1 MGQMLYYG
9 SWWVEEPNN
18 SWPSV
23 LPGLTHSC
31 PGSSGTPSGSLLT
44 EYSPRSISSSLSSS
58 PPTFSSLDSTP
69 P

>member
-1 MGQMLYYG
+1 MLYYG
-9 SWWVEEPNN
+9 KEWVEEPNT

-31 PGSSGTPSGSLLT
+31 RGSSGTPSGSLST
-44 EYSPRSISSSLSSS
+44 EYSLRSISSSLSSS
-58 PPTFSSLDSTP
+58 PPTFSSSGSTP